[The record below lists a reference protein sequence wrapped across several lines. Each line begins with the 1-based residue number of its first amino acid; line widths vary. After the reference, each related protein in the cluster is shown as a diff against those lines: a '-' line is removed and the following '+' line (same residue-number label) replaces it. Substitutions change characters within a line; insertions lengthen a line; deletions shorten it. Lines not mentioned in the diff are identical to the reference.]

1 MITFDD
7 AKRQANLKKHG
18 FDFVGCEAV
27 FDHPVVTWEDDR
39 EEYGEQ
45 RINLLGFLNGRLVHL
60 TYVEDGDE
68 FRAISLR
75 KAEKYEIKRYR
86 AAFSKDR

>member
-68 FRAISLR
+68 FRAISFR
-75 KAEKYEIKRYR
+75 KAEKHEIKRYR

>member
-60 TYVEDGDE
+60 TYVERGDE
-68 FRAISLR
+68 FHAISLR
-75 KAEKYEIKRYR
+75 KAEKHEIRRYR
-86 AAFSKDR
+86 AALAKDR

>member
-75 KAEKYEIKRYR
+75 KAEKHEIKRYR